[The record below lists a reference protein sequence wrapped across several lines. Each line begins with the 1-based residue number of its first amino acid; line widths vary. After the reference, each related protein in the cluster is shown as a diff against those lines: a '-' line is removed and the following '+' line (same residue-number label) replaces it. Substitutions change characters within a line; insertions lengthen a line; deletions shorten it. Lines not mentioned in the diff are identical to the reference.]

1 MNASRIFSA
10 RRLAA
15 KDEAHAVIGKAGW
28 LVVLGFQDGQT
39 GGRRQRSL
47 ADSFFEL
54 VVESS
59 LAVDY
64 NSTVPAP

>member
-39 GGRRQRSL
+39 GGRRQSL